1 MTLESFEIIRVLVLT
16 SIAFLVAIAWT
27 PVLIR
32 LLKRFKMGKSIRTEA
47 EAPIFAKLHA
57 KKAGTPTMGGLLIW
71 ITVLVLAVVFYYGSA
86 LFPEGSFFSHLNF
99 LSRGE
104 TLLPLGALVASAIV
118 GFVDDYF
125 NVKGIGK
132 GGGGLR
138 MRHRLFIYTAIA
150 LVGAWWFRV
159 KLDWDLL
166 HVPFVG
172 DFNIGF
178 WYLPFFLLVI
188 VSTAFS
194 VNESDGLDGL
204 AGGALMTSFG
214 AYVLIAFSQG
224 RFDLAVFCAV
234 ILGALLAFLWFNIH
248 PAQFF
253 MGDTGAMSLGVT
265 LGIVAMLTNTA
276 FILPIIGLVFV
287 LESLSVI
294 FQISWRKLFKR
305 KLFLS
310 APFHHHLEAVGW
322 PEAKIVMRLW
332 VVSII
337 AAALGVAVFLMD
349 ALVM

>member
-1 MTLESFEIIRVLVLT
+1 MTLESLEITRVLVLT
-16 SIAFLVAIAWT
+16 FIAFLLAIAWT
-27 PVLIR
+27 PYLIR
-32 LLKRFKMGKSIRTEA
+32 ILKKFKMGKSIRTEK

-57 KKAGTPTMGGLLIW
+57 KKAGIPTMGGLLIW
-71 ITVLVLAVVFYYGSA
+71 ITVLFLAVVFYYAFSA
-86 LFPEGSFFSHLNF
+86 FPEGSFWAQLNF

-138 MRHRLFIYTAIA
+138 VRHRLFIYTAIA
-150 LVGAWWFRV
+150 LVGAYWFHI

-166 HVPFVG
+166 HIPFLG
-172 DFNIGF
+172 DYNIGF

-214 AYVLIAFSQG
+214 AYVLIAFAQG
-224 RFDLAVFCAV
+224 RYDLAVFCGV

-248 PAQFF
+248 PAQFI

-276 FILPIIGLVFV
+276 FILPIIGMIFV
-287 LESLSVI
+287 LESLSVL
-294 FQISWRKLFKR
+294 FQIFWRRVFHK

-310 APFHHHLEAVGW
+310 APFHHHLEAIGW
-322 PEAKIVMRLW
+322 PESKIVMRLW
-332 VVSII
+332 VVSIVS
-337 AAALGVAVFLMD
+337 AALGVAVFLMD
-349 ALVM
+349 VLVS